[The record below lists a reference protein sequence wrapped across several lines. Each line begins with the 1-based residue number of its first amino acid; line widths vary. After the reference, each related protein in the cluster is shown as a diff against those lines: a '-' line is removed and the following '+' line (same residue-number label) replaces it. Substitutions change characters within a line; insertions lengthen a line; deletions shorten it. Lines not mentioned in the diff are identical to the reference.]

1 MSLGCF
7 NVINSYPPFDCHAKK
22 GIDNLPL
29 HPFTLLLYSWKHQS
43 EQTITN
49 SIVVQTCFSVD
60 YLDGIKNIVM
70 RRTCGGDGFGVLRAK
85 RSATIIFVLNLKM
98 KDPESIAGKIMV
110 EYNRYFAAAGN
121 L

>member
-49 SIVVQTCFSVD
+49 SIVVQICSSVD
-60 YLDGIKNIVM
+60 YLDGIKKILLCDGLAAAMDLGSSEPKIGNKNIFPKSQNEGP
-70 RRTCGGDGFGVLRAK
+70 RIHCGK
-85 RSATIIFVLNLKM
+85 N
-98 KDPESIAGKIMV
+98 MV
-110 EYNRYFAAAGN
+110 EYHRYFAAAGN